1 MMQEKQK
8 GKQNLDLLLP
18 QIKFQFSFSH
28 LKQDWKWISVLTASM
43 RVFAVREV
51 AKLFA
56 DAKVKV
62 KEQQQLIDF

>member
-1 MMQEKQK
+1 MMMQEKQK

-28 LKQDWKWISVLTASM
+28 LKQDWKLISVLTASM

-51 AKLFA
+51 A